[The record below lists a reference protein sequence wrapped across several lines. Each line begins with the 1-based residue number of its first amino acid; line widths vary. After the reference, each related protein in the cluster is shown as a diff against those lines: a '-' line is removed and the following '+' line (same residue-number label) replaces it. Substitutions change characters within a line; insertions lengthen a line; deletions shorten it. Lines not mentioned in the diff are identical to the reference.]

1 MSRQVWPLPIRGES
15 HAFSVDKTEPVFT
28 DYCLNVF
35 PTDVS
40 ENRLRLGKR
49 PGLAQWST
57 TQIGGTEQPVV
68 QMVIVSTTS

>member
-1 MSRQVWPLPIRGES
+1 MRRVWPLPIRGQS
-15 HAFSVDKTEPVFT
+15 RAFSVDKTEPVFS
-28 DYCLNVF
+28 DYMLNIF

-49 PGLAQWST
+49 PGLAKWST

-68 QMVIVSTTS
+68 HMVIISTTT